1 MSLLKNIEKEH
12 GFLLFMLLS
21 LVLAV
26 VKIVI
31 HLEFILLPVLFL
43 GLGFLSYT
51 WRQEK
56 ALYLFFFLLPLVNS
70 LPDIFF
76 NGYPFN
82 YMGIVLFY
90 LSGIVLAS
98 IRRKERLTFPYRWAG
113 PYLFFLVILW
123 ISVLFLFLRWSNF
136 TLSTL
141 AFGQDTPVGPVGVS
155 VSFASIFPV
164 ITLFLFSV
172 SPYILPLIRQ
182 NRLPESRVLRA
193 ILLGYTFS
201 FVIGLYQKFVDSD
214 FLAQRWWGEKLNQQ
228 NAGFSDFNAFGF
240 FSGVLFLYFLV
251 TLLENISR
259 KQGEKLYTL
268 SGSMISLGGIFLSG
282 CRTGFLFVMIALV
295 YLLWTKRIKTVH
307 KLAGVLVFLIMLALF
322 GGTLK
327 NRMLSMFDHLHEK
340 KLIAALDEISNGRIA
355 MIDKSIPLLEKYPLT
370 GVGGGNFLFYL
381 KYRYLGKTY
390 WEDLPLNQYLL
401 ILDETGV
408 IGLAVFL
415 VFLIRLLKQKR
426 KKSLTLLLLAM
437 LSALLFNF
445 FFWFPEL
452 LLLFWIIGA
461 FSIREIE
468 ETAGQKSPVTR
479 VLALLLLA
487 VFIGGNILYF
497 PALHPRTWA
506 KEKNYPYSYG
516 FWYPEKD
523 PVGYTYR
530 WTKEKAGIYIY
541 LDKAGESSPVRL
553 YCGAPV
559 HLMVPTSQAV
569 DIYWQ
574 GKPYR
579 REVFFRNRELLFKII
594 DRPFSEGFLEF
605 RIKPTFNLRK
615 LKISDE
621 RRDLGVRFYDQ

>member
-1 MSLLKNIEKEH
+1 VGRLKNIKKEH
-12 GFLLFMLLS
+12 GFLLLMLLS
-21 LVLAV
+21 LVFAV

-31 HLEFILLPVLFL
+31 HLGFILLPVLFL
-43 GLGFLSYT
+43 GLGFFSYT
-51 WRQEK
+51 WSQRK
-56 ALYLFFFLLPLVNS
+56 GIYLFLFFLPLVNS

-123 ISVLFLFLRWSNF
+123 VSVLFLFLRWSNI
-136 TLSTL
+136 TPSAL
-141 AFGQDTPVGPVGVS
+141 AFGQDTPVGAVGVS

-182 NRLPESRVLRA
+182 NRLPESGVLRA

-201 FVIGLYQKFVDSD
+201 FVIGLYQKFVDGD

-251 TLLENISR
+251 SLLENISKKGNQR
-259 KQGEKLYTL
+259 FYALG
-268 SGSMISLGGIFLSG
+268 GAMISLGGIFLSG
-282 CRTGFLFVMIALV
+282 CRTGFLFVIIALV
-295 YLLWTKRIKTVH
+295 YLLWTKRIKTLH
-307 KLAGVLVFLIMLALF
+307 KLAGVLVFLSMLVLL

-327 NRMLSMFDHLHEK
+327 NRMLSTLNHLQEK
-340 KLIAALDEISNGRIA
+340 EFIAALDEISNGRIA
-355 MIDKSIPLLEKYPLT
+355 MIDKSIPLLKKYPLT

-401 ILDETGV
+401 ILDETGI

-415 VFLIRLLKQKR
+415 VFLARLLGQKR
-426 KKSLTLLLLAM
+426 KKSLTLLLLTM
-437 LSALLFNF
+437 LAALLFNF

-452 LLLFWIIGA
+452 LLLFWIIAA
-461 FSIREIE
+461 FSSGEKE
-468 ETAGQKSPVTR
+468 GKTGPKSPLLR
-479 VLALLLLA
+479 VLAPLLLLF
-487 VFIGGNILYF
+487 FIGGNILYF
-497 PALHPRTWA
+497 SALHPRAWA
-506 KEKNYPYSYG
+506 KEKNYTYSYG

-523 PVGYTYR
+523 PAGFTYR
-530 WTKEKAGIYIY
+530 WTTGEAGIYLY
-541 LDKAGESSPVRL
+541 LDKAGESSPIRL

-559 HLMVPTSQAV
+559 HLLDSTSQAV
-569 DIYWQ
+569 AIYWQ
-574 GKPYR
+574 GKLYR
-579 REVFFRNRELLFKII
+579 REVFFKNRELLFTIKG
-594 DRPFSEGFLEF
+594 RPFSEGFLEF
-605 RIKPTFNLRK
+605 RIKPTFNLKK

-621 RRDLGVRFYDQ
+621 RRDLGVRLYE